1 MSGPRGGGLGRGQRA
16 AARVTATIVSA
27 GFCLLVA
34 PAAHADL
41 DDLLDTVIG
50 AVSVDAAPIDVAD
63 IPAGPVDLAASG
75 VLQDPLAQ
83 LDQVLHDAPG
93 QSGPEAVTAGAPTQ
107 TNPDSPSDTNPGAP
121 GDTTPTPANGEHQ
134 PGNSENSNNSTGF
147 PKLSMP
153 SGGNGGGGSGGGSG
167 GGGNGSG
174 ATAGANKQAK
184 ANTSAVRP
192 GVELPKAEG
201 DGAS

>member
-16 AARVTATIVSA
+16 VARVTATIVSA

-41 DDLLDTVIG
+41 DDLLDTLIG
-50 AVSVDAAPIDVAD
+50 AASAGPDPVDVAD
-63 IPAGPVDLAASG
+63 IPAGSLDLDASG

-93 QSGPEAVTAGAPTQ
+93 QFSPEPATAG
-107 TNPDSPSDTNPGAP
+107 SPAEVNPGAP
-121 GDTTPTPANGEHQ
+121 SDTDSGAPGETTPTPADGEHHT
-134 PGNSENSNNSTGF
+134 GNSENSNNPTSF

-153 SGGNGGGGSGGGSG
+153 SGGNGGGGSGGS
-167 GGGNGSG
+167 GNGSG
-174 ATAGANKQAK
+174 APGGNNNKVK
-184 ANTSAVRP
+184 SNTSAAKP
-192 GVELPKAEG
+192 GADLPREG
-201 DGAS
+201 DGVN